1 MTLLI
6 YTNFP
11 KKFKTRKEFK
21 RHKLSNYELYE
32 SRPRKMIE
40 FGHVCQESP
49 QEKSKNGNC
58 KKQARVAGT
67 DMQAVGTI

>member
-11 KKFKTRKEFK
+11 KKYNIRKEFK

-32 SRPRKMIE
+32 GRPRKMIE
-40 FGHVCQESP
+40 FAMFAKKALE
-49 QEKSKNGNC
+49 
-58 KKQARVAGT
+58 KKQE
-67 DMQAVGTI
+67 

>member
-6 YTNFP
+6 YTNYP

-21 RHKLSNYELYE
+21 RHEQSNYELYE

-49 QEKSKNGNC
+49 REKARMEIVTNKPGLQEQTC
-58 KKQARVAGT
+58 KL
-67 DMQAVGTI
+67 